1 MSDELTQGLP
11 TEDTVGAALRYL
23 AKTDEAYAKAVA
35 HKEAAESRWKVERE
49 LAFLAAEGTVA
60 ERTAQA
66 MTSPGARRA
75 MDAYEAAIVELELL
89 KAKRKRAELVIEV
102 WRSLEASRRRA

>member
-1 MSDELTQGLP
+1 MSDDIPQGLP
-11 TEDTVGAALRYL
+11 TEDTVSRALHYL

-49 LAFLAAEGTVA
+49 LAFLSADGTVA
-60 ERTAQA
+60 ERQASA
-66 MTSPGARRA
+66 MTSQGAVRA
-75 MDAYEAAIVELELL
+75 MERYENAVVQLELL
-89 KAKRKRAELVIEV
+89 KAKRKRAELVIDV